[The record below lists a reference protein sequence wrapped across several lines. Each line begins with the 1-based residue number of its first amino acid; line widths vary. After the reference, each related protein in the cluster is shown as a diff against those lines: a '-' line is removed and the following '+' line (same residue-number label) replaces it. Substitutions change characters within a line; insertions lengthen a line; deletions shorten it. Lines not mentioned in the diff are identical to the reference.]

1 MERYIGID
9 THRDSSTICVLSAT
23 GKRVS
28 REVVE
33 TNGELLVGSLRKL
46 RGTLHVCIEESTW
59 SEWLFEILSPY
70 ASELVVY
77 QNVWTPGAKSDA
89 IDAHGLAEKLRIG
102 QAGPG
107 VFKAP
112 KRYRNLRE
120 WAHVY
125 QALTQDT
132 TRAKNRLKSQ
142 LQRRGVQCPGASV
155 YDPQQRD
162 QWLQQL
168 PAAMRLPA
176 KLLGIELDGVT
187 ELKAEAEAALVK
199 ASHRVRI
206 SKILE
211 TAPGIGPIRAAVLIA
226 TVITPHRFRSK
237 RQFWS
242 YCGFAV
248 VTRSSA
254 DWVPTKGGWIRAQAI
269 RTRGLNRNH
278 NPTLKAIFKSAA
290 ITAIHQTKTDHPL
303 KVAYAR
309 LLDSGTRPH
318 LARLTIARKIAAT
331 VLAMWKNE
339 EVYKAVS

>member
-1 MERYIGID
+1 LPRLK
-9 THRDSSTICVLSAT
+9 HSSTICVLSAT

-33 TNGELLVGSLRKL
+33 TNGQVLIGFIRKL

-59 SEWLFEILSPY
+59 SEWLYEILSPY
-70 ASELVVY
+70 AAELVVY

-112 KRYRNLRE
+112 KGYRQLRE
-120 WAHVY
+120 WARLY
-125 QALTQDT
+125 QALTQDVV
-132 TRAKNRLKSQ
+132 RVKNRLKSQ
-142 LQRRGVQCPGASV
+142 FLRRAVRCAGASV

-162 QWLQQL
+162 QWLAQL
-168 PAAMRLPA
+168 PPVMRPSA
-176 KLLGIELDGVT
+176 DLLSIELEGLT
-187 ELKAEAEAALVK
+187 ELKAKAEVALLTE
-199 ASHRVRI
+199 SHRHRI

-211 TAPGIGPIRAAVLIA
+211 TAPGIGPIRAALLIA
-226 TVITPHRFRSK
+226 TVVTPHRFRSK

-254 DWVPTKGGWIRAQAI
+254 DWLPTPGGWIKAQTV

-278 NPTLKAIFKSAA
+278 NPALKAIFKSAA
-290 ITAIHQTKTDHPL
+290 ITAIHQTKTGHPMQE
-303 KVAYAR
+303 AYAR
-309 LLDSGTRPH
+309 LCESGTKPPM
-318 LARLTIARKIAAT
+318 ARLTIARKIAAT
-331 VLAMWKNE
+331 VLAMWKKQ
-339 EVYKAVS
+339 EVYKAVT